1 MEDGGNS
8 GSTDVDIEV
17 VSEHELGDNTNREP
31 DNAKTDTYVSDDY
44 ATEAAV
50 QTIGTSIASFDSGD
64 LFGNSRRMVTYYQK
78 YQYLQHHFIPD
89 SSYNGLLKQVVTN
102 GKSKIQ

>member
-1 MEDGGNS
+1 M
-8 GSTDVDIEV
+8 
-17 VSEHELGDNTNREP
+17 SEHELGDNTDREP
-31 DNAKTDTYVSDDY
+31 DNATTDTYVSDDY

-78 YQYLQHHFIPD
+78 YQYLQHHFIPY
-89 SSYNGLLKQVVTN
+89 SSYNGLLKQVVTK